1 MPNDLGKSIVRRF
14 KELQAERQV
23 FDALYQD
30 IADFVIPR
38 QSNITIRRSPGT
50 LQTQR
55 MFDST
60 GLQSNRRFASSLQST
75 LINPSLRWFDLIT
88 TERSLM
94 DDEATR
100 NWLTDTGIR
109 MFDAMQASN
118 MDLQLNEGFLSLTSF
133 GIFSTLVEEGP
144 IVRGGFGGL
153 NFQTF
158 TIVEYWVEED
168 RFGKITSIHRMQRFT
183 ATEAMARFG
192 FDNLSKNIRE
202 QFLKEKKGETMEPR
216 KKFKILHTVQ
226 PREGNTLVG
235 GPKTRMPFASI
246 YTVLDEMEVIEESG
260 FNRFPY
266 LVPRWSKTWGEKY
279 GRSPAME
286 TLPDIMTL
294 NRIIE
299 LELRALIKAVN
310 PMILTDDD
318 GALGGSIIIRPGGQA
333 YIRKGS
339 RLEYLESKGR
349 FDVVNLKKEQL
360 MDAIRKAFFIDQI
373 LLPPPQNT
381 PMTATEITR
390 RQEQM
395 LSVLGPEIG
404 RMTVELLRPLVKNVF
419 DIMVNARQFLPP
431 SPVIQDFLQRT
442 GQPVISVE
450 FKGPLARAQK
460 TNDIVAS
467 ERWMQEFVIPAIQI
481 NPEAADKVDLDGW
494 MDVGAR
500 NLGVPDQ
507 VTRDQDDVDEMRI
520 NRRQAQAAAE
530 NEERENAELEAVGKA
545 APAIKALEGEGGT
558 TGT

>member
-1 MPNDLGKSIVRRF
+1 MPNELGKSIVRRF
-14 KELQAERQV
+14 KDLQAERQV

-30 IADFVIPR
+30 VSDFVIPR
-38 QSNITIRRSPGT
+38 QSNITVRKHAGT
-50 LQTQR
+50 IQTQR

-75 LINPSLRWFDLIT
+75 LTNPSLRWFDLVT
-88 TERSLM
+88 TEKSLM

-100 NWLTDTGIR
+100 NWLADTSIR

-133 GIFSTLVEEGP
+133 GIFATIVEEGP

-158 TIVEYWVEED
+158 TITEYWVEED
-168 RFGKITSIHRMQRFT
+168 RFGNITSIHRMQRFT
-183 ATEAMARFG
+183 AVEAEKRFG
-192 FDNLSKNIRE
+192 FDNLSKK
-202 QFLKEKKGETMEPR
+202 LKEAFEQEKRGNTKEPR
-216 KKFKILHTVQ
+216 ERFKILHTVQ
-226 PREGNTLVG
+226 PREGNTLRG

-294 NRIIE
+294 NRIVE

-310 PMILTDDD
+310 PMIVTDDD
-318 GALGGSIIIRPGGQA
+318 GALGGSIVIKPGGQA

-339 RLEYLESKGR
+339 TLQYLEHKGQ
-349 FDVVNLKKEQL
+349 FTIVNLKKQELQ
-360 MDAIRKAFFIDQI
+360 DAIRKAFFIDQL

-395 LSVLGPEIG
+395 LTVLGPEIG
-404 RMTVELLRPLVKNVF
+404 RMTIELLRPLVKNVF
-419 DIMVNARQFLPP
+419 DIMATARQFLQP
-431 SPVIQDFLQRT
+431 SPAIQDFLQRT
-442 GQPVISVE
+442 GQPVITVE

-460 TNDIVAS
+460 VSDIVAA
-467 ERWMQEFVIPAIQI
+467 ERWMQEFVVPAAQI
-481 NPEAADKVDLDGW
+481 NPEATDKVDLDGY

-500 NLGVPDQ
+500 NLGVPDE
-507 VTRDQDDVDEMRI
+507 VVRDQDEVDEIRI
-520 NRRQAQAAAE
+520 NRREANAARE
-530 NEERENAELEAVGKA
+530 QEQRQNEALEAAGKA
-545 APAIKALEGEGGT
+545 APAVKALEGEGGT
-558 TGT
+558 AGT